1 MRRFAF
7 IIMILLIQALITN
20 VFAGERTKEEM
31 KKAALNALSK
41 HNKSRG
47 KTVDTKT
54 FDLKEYV
61 TLEKLSVIGSE
72 DLGFAVVT
80 NDERFDEVI
89 GYSITNFSEEMP
101 CGFKWWLEAVNE
113 VMEEA
118 KGQEPAKTR
127 AGNIMET
134 SGVGPLI
141 TTKWGQ
147 ERPYNN
153 KCKVT
158 IKGKEYSMLTGCVAT
173 AMAQIMNYHKYPT
186 KGKGENSYVINYGDW
201 GKQTYSANFENSYYD
216 WNNMLDD
223 YSDYRYIKSEDKYTE
238 AVSKLMS
245 DCGKAV
251 NMIYNLGASSAYT
264 TYVPIG
270 FRNYFSYS
278 FLCTWGQEQCAP
290 QTPGKS

>member
-1 MRRFAF
+1 MRRLSY
-7 IIMILLIQALITN
+7 ILIVLLIQTLMTN

-80 NDERFDEVI
+80 NDDRFDEVI
-89 GYSITNFSEEMP
+89 GYSITDFSEEMP

-113 VMEEA
+113 VMEES
-118 KGQEPAKTR
+118 KGQESAKTR
-127 AGNIMET
+127 AGNIMKAT
-134 SGVGPLI
+134 GVGPLI

-153 KCKVT
+153 KCKIT
-158 IKGKEYSMLTGCVAT
+158 INGKEYSMLTGCVAT

-223 YSDYRYIKSEDKYTE
+223 YSDYRYIKSEDKSL
-238 AVSKLMS
+238 VSTKI
-245 DCGKAV
+245 C
-251 NMIYNLGASSAYT
+251 
-264 TYVPIG
+264 
-270 FRNYFSYS
+270 
-278 FLCTWGQEQCAP
+278 
-290 QTPGKS
+290 